1 VKTAWGT
8 IVAHGDG
15 VRSVLSLCLLAAGCF
30 SGEPTTLEHIDT
42 PMLLADMPGLNLW
55 FHGSLGDELW
65 DPGSQGVSAQVNYRK
80 SDLVDEEDGTAAC
93 ATLDDSFTATIGGM
107 PITSF
112 DRGGWPFEFPDESCS
127 VPSVWLSSIPAE
139 LRRPGVQLV
148 LTDSSRSITADMG
161 EWFVKRTAEPIGA
174 PDWHFRPGETVTL
187 RWSPAI
193 DLTTASPSV
202 RFLGPTDPPAGHVEF
217 TITDRADFTRTEDT
231 IAFTLPNRELEGR
244 MIIGFGSSPTIE
256 CGDID
261 CTSYGG
267 QRVYRDDVVIA
278 P

>member
-1 VKTAWGT
+1 
-8 IVAHGDG
+8 
-15 VRSVLSLCLLAAGCF
+15 
-30 SGEPTTLEHIDT
+30 
-42 PMLLADMPGLNLW
+42 MMLADMPGLYLW
-55 FHGSLGDELW
+55 FHGSLGDGLW
-65 DPGSQGVSAQVNYRK
+65 NPGSQGFSAQLNYDK
-80 SDLVDEEDGTAAC
+80 SDLVDEDDGTAGC
-93 ATLDDSFTATIGGM
+93 ATLDDSFKATIGGM

-112 DRGGWPFEFPDESCS
+112 HRGGWPFEFPNEPCS
-127 VPSVWLSSIPAE
+127 VPSVGLASIPAE

-148 LTDSSRSITADMG
+148 LSDSSRSITADMG
-161 EWFVKRTAEPIGA
+161 EWFVTRTAEPIGV

-187 RWSPAI
+187 RWTPAI

-217 TITDRADFTRTEDT
+217 TITDPADFTRTEDT
-231 IAFTLPNRELEGR
+231 IAFTLPNRELDGR
-244 MIIGFGSSPTIE
+244 MIIDFGGSPTIE
-256 CGDID
+256 CGDLD